1 MRSFEPSLRS
11 GLRGSTAR
19 AGRPR
24 YVKSFDDTIFARFA
38 SGACASSNICLVV
51 PFGASLLRSAH
62 SSMYCAPPRSE
73 YIARWSVLPST
84 SFVDS
89 VGPPGKLAATP
100 PVLDLYATQS
110 SAQAG
115 LEAKRNATAIAHAR
129 VGATTQSSLGL
140 PRPCR

>member
-1 MRSFEPSLRS
+1 MRSIALSLWS
-11 GLRGSTAR
+11 GFWCLLLCV
-19 AGRPR
+19 GRPR

-38 SGACASSNICLVV
+38 FGACASSNICLVV

-100 PVLDLYATQS
+100 PVLDLFATQS

-115 LEAKRNATAIAHAR
+115 RETYRIATANTQAHM
-129 VGATTQSSLGL
+129 GAASQSSLGL
-140 PRPCR
+140 PRPSR

>member
-11 GLRGSTAR
+11 GLRGSTSR

-38 SGACASSNICLVV
+38 IGACASSNICLVV

-73 YIARWSVLPST
+73 YIARWSVLPTT
-84 SFVDS
+84 SFGDS

-115 LEAKRNATAIAHAR
+115 RETYRIATANTQAHM
-129 VGATTQSSLGL
+129 GAASQSSLGL
-140 PRPCR
+140 PRPSR